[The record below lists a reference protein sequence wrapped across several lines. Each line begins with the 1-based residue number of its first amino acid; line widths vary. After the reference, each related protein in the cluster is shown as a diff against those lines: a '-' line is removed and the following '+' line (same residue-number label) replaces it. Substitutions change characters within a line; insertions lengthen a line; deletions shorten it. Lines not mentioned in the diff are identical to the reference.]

1 MISPKVGF
9 GQIAE
14 VDFNDDLVDAL
25 CENYGVNGGAGV
37 ADILPHSLSMTSG
50 QLDSVNFPQTPR
62 SRVLTEMRNFSPQPD
77 FEFITIFVWHSQHA
91 LCQVCSDLANE
102 CLAHTGY
109 K

>member
-1 MISPKVGF
+1 MGF
-9 GQIAE
+9 GQIA
-14 VDFNDDLVDAL
+14 VQHAVYFNDDLVVAL
-25 CENYGVNGGAGV
+25 CENYGGDGGVGV
-37 ADILPHSLSMTSG
+37 AVIQLHVQWTIMTLSSY
-50 QLDSVNFPQTPR
+50 PQTPPAK
-62 SRVLTEMRNFSPQPD
+62 VLTEMRNFSPQPE

>member
-1 MISPKVGF
+1 MGF
-9 GQIAE
+9 GQIAVQQHT
-14 VDFNDDLVDAL
+14 VDFNDDLVVAL
-25 CENYGVNGGAGV
+25 CENHGIDGGAGV
-37 ADILPHSLSMTSG
+37 TVIQLYVQWTIMTLSSY
-50 QLDSVNFPQTPR
+50 PQTPPA
-62 SRVLTEMRNFSPQPD
+62 RVLTEMRNFSPQPD